1 MIIYKTK
8 KTDTHNVD
16 KIYLVRFYE
25 NDKLLFSKVGTT
37 KRTVKTRVKEE
48 IKAYEKS
55 GYVITKVK
63 IIDFVEVANESLSL
77 GVECQLKAKLIKK
90 YQNSFIKNDRFT
102 IKIKKD
108 EFQKI
113 VKKYLKKPL

>member
-8 KTDTHNVD
+8 KTDIHNVD

-63 IIDFVEVANESLSL
+63 IIDFIEVANENLSL

-90 YQNSFIKNDRFT
+90 HQNNFIKNDRFT

-113 VKKYLKKPL
+113 VKKYL